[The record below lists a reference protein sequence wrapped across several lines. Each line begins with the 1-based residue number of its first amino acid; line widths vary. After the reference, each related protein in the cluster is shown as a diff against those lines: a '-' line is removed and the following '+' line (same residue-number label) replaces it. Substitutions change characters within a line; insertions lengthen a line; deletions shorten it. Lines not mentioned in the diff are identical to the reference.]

1 MPDGLPLRANLQF
14 QHNKKM
20 RYKASQFIAAID
32 GSGGFI
38 TTIAKRVGCDR
49 GTVYNAMSNYP
60 TVKQAILDEKDGL
73 KDMAENELLRQ
84 IKDGN
89 TTATIFFLKTQAKD
103 RGYIERQEITG
114 KDGDALR
121 VKFIDYGIDDNPD

>member
-1 MPDGLPLRANLQF
+1 
-14 QHNKKM
+14 M
-20 RYKASQFIAAID
+20 RYKANQFLEAID

-49 GTVYNAMSNYP
+49 GTVYNAMDKYA
-60 TVKQAILDEKDGL
+60 TVKQAILDEKDAL

-103 RGYIERQEITG
+103 RGYIERQELTG
-114 KDGDALR
+114 KDGESLN
-121 VKFIDYGIDDNPD
+121 VTLGWGDNADP

>member
-1 MPDGLPLRANLQF
+1 MS
-14 QHNKKM
+14 
-20 RYKASQFIAAID
+20 YKAEDFLKAID

-38 TTIAKRVGCDR
+38 TTIAKRVGCAR
-49 GTVYNAMSNYP
+49 NTVYNAIDRYS
-60 TVKQAILDEKDGL
+60 TVAQAIADEKDGL

-103 RGYIERQEITG
+103 RGYVERQEITG
-114 KDGDALR
+114 ADGDSLK
-121 VKFIDYGIDDNPD
+121 VKLDWGDNADT